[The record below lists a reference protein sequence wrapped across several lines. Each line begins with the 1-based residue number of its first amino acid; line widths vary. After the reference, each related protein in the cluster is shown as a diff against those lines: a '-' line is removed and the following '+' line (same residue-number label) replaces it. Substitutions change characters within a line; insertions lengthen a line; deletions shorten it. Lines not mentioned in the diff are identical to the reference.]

1 MVHGSLDLRRSGVE
15 VPAPFELFKN
25 ELHVYFARGA
35 RRNAELVIYADQRK
49 GGVYLT
55 NGKQLSAAFEAA
67 VRSCSAFPVPML
79 AGYRNIATVDSMSLL
94 NFASAR

>member
-35 RRNAELVIYADQRK
+35 RRNADFVIYADQRK

-55 NGKQLSAAFEAA
+55 NGKQFGRFEGRA
-67 VRSCSAFPVPML
+67 SCSAFPVPML
-79 AGYRNIATVDSMSLL
+79 RVIAILP
-94 NFASAR
+94 R